1 MSATMLMERYRQAPT
16 SHPSAADLSSPQS
29 AASLFPSNNNNNSSS
44 SILLTS
50 TPSMADLTPSDALR
64 LLTTGIKRILA
75 LSDPASVAWQ
85 PAPTL
90 ASSSP
95 TLWPSPGPAS
105 FSPPLTAQDVLDSK
119 EGVSPSPISGL
130 APSMQQL
137 SPGSEHHPTLSCD
150 QQLQQQQQQQQEAD
164 SPASSSCTDADPERQ
179 QQQQQQL
186 VVDKA
191 NQRSII
197 SRRFWSKSAP
207 GIDIEK
213 YLLRIHQ
220 YCPISTAVYLATSL
234 YIYRLCI
241 VNQVIPL
248 TPLNVHRLV
257 IAALRVAS
265 KSLEDINHL
274 QKRFAKVGGLSEQE
288 LCRLEI
294 GFLFLMDFD
303 LKLEVDVLEQ
313 QAGILMAL
321 EKC

>member
-1 MSATMLMERYRQAPT
+1 MSATMLMERYRQAPI
-16 SHPSAADLSSPQS
+16 SQPEDFSSP
-29 AASLFPSNNNNNSSS
+29 APFPS
-44 SILLTS
+44 IHLTP
-50 TPSMADLTPSDALR
+50 TPSMADLAPSDALH

-75 LSDPASVAWQ
+75 LSDPATMGWQ

-90 ASSSP
+90 VSSP
-95 TLWPSPGPAS
+95 ALSPAVTA
-105 FSPPLTAQDVLDSK
+105 FSPPMTAQDVLDSK
-119 EGVSPSPISGL
+119 EGVSPSPMISGL

-137 SPGSEHHPTLSCD
+137 SPGSEHPPSLSCD
-150 QQLQQQQQQQQEAD
+150 QNPPSPSSPCLDAEQQQF
-164 SPASSSCTDADPERQ
+164 
-179 QQQQQQL
+179 

-220 YCPISTAVYLATSL
+220 YCPISASVYIATSL

-241 VNQVIPL
+241 VNQAIPL

-257 IAALRVAS
+257 VAALRVAS
-265 KSLEDINHL
+265 KSLEDINHM

-303 LKLEVDVLEQ
+303 LKLEVDMLEE
-313 QAGILMAL
+313 QAGVLMAL

>member
-1 MSATMLMERYRQAPT
+1 MSATMLMEQYQQAPT
-16 SHPSAADLSSPQS
+16 SHPAADNSPQTY
-29 AASLFPSNNNNNSSS
+29 FPS
-44 SILLTS
+44 IRLTPL
-50 TPSMADLTPSDALR
+50 PSMADLAPSDALR
-64 LLTTGIKRILA
+64 LLTAGIKRILA
-75 LSDPASVAWQ
+75 LSDPATVTWQ

-90 ASSSP
+90 VSSSP
-95 TLWPSPGPAS
+95 TPSPPSAA
-105 FSPPLTAQDVLDSK
+105 FSPPLSAQDMLDSK
-119 EGVSPSPISGL
+119 EGVTPSPMMAGL

-137 SPGSEHHPTLSCD
+137 SPGGEHPPSLSCD
-150 QQLQQQQQQQQEAD
+150 QHPTSSPCADIVDHNQQF
-164 SPASSSCTDADPERQ
+164 
-179 QQQQQQL
+179 

-241 VNQVIPL
+241 VNQAIPL

-257 IAALRVAS
+257 VAALRVAS

-303 LKLEVDVLEQ
+303 LKLDVDVLEE

>member
-1 MSATMLMERYRQAPT
+1 MSATMLMEQYQQAPT
-16 SHPSAADLSSPQS
+16 SHPPTDNSPETY
-29 AASLFPSNNNNNSSS
+29 LPS
-44 SILLTS
+44 IRLTS
-50 TPSMADLTPSDALR
+50 LPSMADLAPSDALR

-75 LSDPASVAWQ
+75 LSDPATVTWQ

-90 ASSSP
+90 ISSSP
-95 TLWPSPGPAS
+95 TPSPPTAAL
-105 FSPPLTAQDVLDSK
+105 SPPLSAQDMLDCK
-119 EGVSPSPISGL
+119 EGVTPSPMMAGL

-137 SPGSEHHPTLSCD
+137 SPGGEHPPSLSCD
-150 QQLQQQQQQQQEAD
+150 QHPTSSPSSSPGPEIVDHQQQV
-164 SPASSSCTDADPERQ
+164 
-179 QQQQQQL
+179 

-241 VNQVIPL
+241 LNQAIPL

-257 IAALRVAS
+257 VAALRVAS

-303 LKLEVDVLEQ
+303 LKLDVDMLEE

-321 EKC
+321 EKR

>member
-16 SHPSAADLSSPQS
+16 SQPEDLSPP
-29 AASLFPSNNNNNSSS
+29 ASFPS
-44 SILLTS
+44 IHLTS
-50 TPSMADLTPSDALR
+50 TPSMADLAPSDALR

-75 LSDPASVAWQ
+75 LSDPATMAWQ

-90 ASSSP
+90 VSSP
-95 TLWPSPGPAS
+95 TLSPAAAA
-105 FSPPLTAQDVLDSK
+105 FSPPLTAQDMLDSK
-119 EGVSPSPISGL
+119 EGVSPSPMISGL

-137 SPGSEHHPTLSCD
+137 SPGSEHPPSLSCD
-150 QQLQQQQQQQQEAD
+150 QNPPSPSSPCLDAEQQQF
-164 SPASSSCTDADPERQ
+164 
-179 QQQQQQL
+179 

-220 YCPISTAVYLATSL
+220 YCPISTAVYIATSL

-241 VNQVIPL
+241 VNQAIPL

-257 IAALRVAS
+257 VAALRVAS

-303 LKLEVDVLEQ
+303 LKLEVDMLEE
-313 QAGILMAL
+313 QAGVLMAL

>member
-16 SHPSAADLSSPQS
+16 SQPEDF
-29 AASLFPSNNNNNSSS
+29 SLPAPFPS
-44 SILLTS
+44 IHLTS
-50 TPSMADLTPSDALR
+50 TPSMADLAPSDALH

-75 LSDPASVAWQ
+75 LSDPATMAWQ

-90 ASSSP
+90 VSSP
-95 TLWPSPGPAS
+95 ALSPAA

-119 EGVSPSPISGL
+119 EGVSPSPMISGL

-137 SPGSEHHPTLSCD
+137 SPGSEQPTSLSCD
-150 QQLQQQQQQQQEAD
+150 QNPPSPSSPCLDAEQQF
-164 SPASSSCTDADPERQ
+164 
-179 QQQQQQL
+179 

-220 YCPISTAVYLATSL
+220 YCPISSSVYIATSL
-234 YIYRLCI
+234 YIYRLCV
-241 VNQVIPL
+241 VNQAIPL

-257 IAALRVAS
+257 VAALRVAS

-303 LKLEVDVLEQ
+303 LKLEVDMLQE
-313 QAGILMAL
+313 QAGVLIAL

>member
-1 MSATMLMERYRQAPT
+1 MSATMLVERYRQAPT
-16 SHPSAADLSSPQS
+16 SHPATEPSPQPVGPLSS
-29 AASLFPSNNNNNSSS
+29 FPSIHLSS
-44 SILLTS
+44 TP
-50 TPSMADLTPSDALR
+50 PSMADLAPSEALR
-64 LLTTGIKRILA
+64 LLTSGIRRILA
-75 LSDPASVAWQ
+75 LSDPASMTWQ

-90 ASSSP
+90 VSSPSSSSP
-95 TLWPSPGPAS
+95 TLWPTPAA
-105 FSPPLTAQDVLDSK
+105 FSPPLTAQDLLESK
-119 EGVSPSPISGL
+119 EGVSPSPMMSGL

-137 SPGSEHHPTLSCD
+137 SPGSEHHPAISCD
-150 QQLQQQQQQQQEAD
+150 QQQQQQQQQQAA
-164 SPASSSCTDADPERQ
+164 SPSSPCPDAVDPQR
-179 QQQQQQL
+179 QQQQL

-197 SRRFWSKSAP
+197 SRRFWSKSTP

-213 YLLRIHQ
+213 YLQRIHQ

-303 LKLEVDVLEQ
+303 LKIEVDVLEQ

-321 EKC
+321 EKCC